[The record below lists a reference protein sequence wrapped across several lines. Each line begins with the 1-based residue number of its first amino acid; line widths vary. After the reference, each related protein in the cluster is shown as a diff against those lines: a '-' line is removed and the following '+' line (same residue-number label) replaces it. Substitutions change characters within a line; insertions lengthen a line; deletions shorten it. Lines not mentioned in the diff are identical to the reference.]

1 LYEIFK
7 LKEEFSMAGKFV
19 IREIKEGFLF
29 DLKAANGEVILSSQ
43 VYSSLATC
51 KNGIESVR
59 QNAPEAAVEDQ
70 TVEGFTE
77 EKNPKFEIYVY
88 KNGDYRFRL
97 NAKNGQVIGSGE
109 RYKSKAGCQNGIES
123 VKKNSVDAVIVE
135 EKN

>member
-1 LYEIFK
+1 
-7 LKEEFSMAGKFV
+7 MAGKFV

-59 QNAPEAAVEDQ
+59 KNAPDAAVEDQ
-70 TVEGFTE
+70 TIEEFTTE
-77 EKNPKFEIYVY
+77 NNPKFEIYEY

-109 RYKSKAGCQNGIES
+109 RYKSKVGCQNGIES

>member
-1 LYEIFK
+1 
-7 LKEEFSMAGKFV
+7 MAGKFV

-29 DLKAANGEVILSSQ
+29 DLKAANGEVIFSSQ

-77 EKNPKFEIYVY
+77 EKNPKFEIYLY

-109 RYKSKAGCQNGIES
+109 RYKSKTGCQNGIES
-123 VKKNSVDAVIVE
+123 IKKNSVDAVIVE

>member
-1 LYEIFK
+1 
-7 LKEEFSMAGKFV
+7 MASKFV

-59 QNAPEAAVEDQ
+59 QNAPDAAVEDQ
-70 TVEGFTE
+70 TIEGFTE

-109 RYKSKAGCQNGIES
+109 RYKSKTGCQNGIES
-123 VKKNSVDAVIVE
+123 IKKNSVDAVIVE
-135 EKN
+135 EKNQ

>member
-1 LYEIFK
+1 
-7 LKEEFSMAGKFV
+7 MASKFV

-43 VYSSLATC
+43 VYSSLASC

-59 QNAPEAAVEDQ
+59 QNAPDAAVEDQ
-70 TVEGFTE
+70 TIEGFTQE
-77 EKNPKFEIYVY
+77 RNPKFEIYVY

-109 RYKSKAGCQNGIES
+109 RYKSKTGCQNGIES
-123 VKKNSVDAVIVE
+123 IKKNSVYAVIVE

>member
-1 LYEIFK
+1 
-7 LKEEFSMAGKFV
+7 MASKFV

-109 RYKSKAGCQNGIES
+109 RYKSKTGCQNGIES
-123 VKKNSVDAVIVE
+123 IKKNSVDAVIVE

>member
-1 LYEIFK
+1 
-7 LKEEFSMAGKFV
+7 MAGKFV

-43 VYSSLATC
+43 VYSSLASC

-59 QNAPEAAVEDQ
+59 QNAPDAAVEDQ
-70 TVEGFTE
+70 TIEGFTQE
-77 EKNPKFEIYVY
+77 RNPKFEIYLY

-109 RYKSKAGCQNGIES
+109 RYKSKTGCQNGIES
-123 VKKNSVDAVIVE
+123 IKKNSVYAVIVE

>member
-1 LYEIFK
+1 
-7 LKEEFSMAGKFV
+7 MAGKFV

-43 VYSSLATC
+43 VYSSLASC

-59 QNAPEAAVEDQ
+59 QNAPDAAVEDQ
-70 TVEGFTE
+70 TIEGFTQE
-77 EKNPKFEIYVY
+77 RNPKFEIYLY

-109 RYKSKAGCQNGIES
+109 RYKSKTGCQNGIES
-123 VKKNSVDAVIVE
+123 IKKNSVDAVIVE
-135 EKN
+135 ETK

>member
-1 LYEIFK
+1 
-7 LKEEFSMAGKFV
+7 MASKFV

-29 DLKAANGEVILSSQ
+29 DLKAANGEVVLSSQ

-51 KNGIESVR
+51 KNGIESVK
-59 QNAPEAAVEDQ
+59 QNAPDAAVEDQ
-70 TVEGFTE
+70 TIEGFTE
-77 EKNPKFEIYVY
+77 EKNPKFEIYLY

-109 RYKSKAGCQNGIES
+109 RYKSKTGCQNGIQS
-123 VKKNSVDAVIVE
+123 IKKNSVGAVIIE

>member
-1 LYEIFK
+1 
-7 LKEEFSMAGKFV
+7 MAGKFV

-29 DLKAANGEVILSSQ
+29 YLKAANGEVILSSQ

-59 QNAPEAAVEDQ
+59 LNAPDAAVEDQ
-70 TVEGFTE
+70 TIEGFAT
-77 EKNPKFEIYVY
+77 EKNPKFEIYEY

-109 RYKSKAGCQNGIES
+109 RYKSKTGCQSGIES
-123 VKKNSVDAVIVE
+123 IKKNSVGAVIVE
-135 EKN
+135 EKI

>member
-1 LYEIFK
+1 
-7 LKEEFSMAGKFV
+7 MASKFV

-43 VYSSLATC
+43 VYSSLASC

-59 QNAPEAAVEDQ
+59 QNAPDAAVEDQ
-70 TVEGFTE
+70 TIEGFTQE
-77 EKNPKFEIYVY
+77 RNPKFEIYLY

-109 RYKSKAGCQNGIES
+109 RYKSKTGCQNGIES
-123 VKKNSVDAVIVE
+123 IKKNSVYAVIVE

>member
-1 LYEIFK
+1 
-7 LKEEFSMAGKFV
+7 MASKFV

-51 KNGIESVR
+51 KNGIESVK
-59 QNAPEAAVEDQ
+59 QNAPDAAVEDQ
-70 TVEGFTE
+70 TIEGFTE
-77 EKNPKFEIYVY
+77 EKNPKFEIYLY

-109 RYKSKAGCQNGIES
+109 RYKSKTGCQNGIQS
-123 VKKNSVDAVIVE
+123 IKKNSVDAVIVE

>member
-1 LYEIFK
+1 MYK
-7 LKEEFSMAGKFV
+7 LKEEFSMASKFV

-109 RYKSKAGCQNGIES
+109 RYKSKTGCQNGIES
-123 VKKNSVDAVIVE
+123 IKKNSVDAVIVE
-135 EKN
+135 ETK

>member
-1 LYEIFK
+1 LFVILK
-7 LKEEFSMAGKFV
+7 LKEEFYMAGKFV

-77 EKNPKFEIYVY
+77 EKNPKFEIYLY

-123 VKKNSVDAVIVE
+123 VKKNSVDAIIVE

>member
-1 LYEIFK
+1 
-7 LKEEFSMAGKFV
+7 MASKFV

-109 RYKSKAGCQNGIES
+109 RYKSKTGCQNGIES
-123 VKKNSVDAVIVE
+123 IKKNSVDAVIVE
-135 EKN
+135 ETK

>member
-1 LYEIFK
+1 
-7 LKEEFSMAGKFV
+7 MASKFE

-43 VYSSLATC
+43 VYSSLATS

-109 RYKSKAGCQNGIES
+109 RYKSKTGCQNGIES
-123 VKKNSVDAVIVE
+123 IKKNSVDAVIVE

>member
-1 LYEIFK
+1 
-7 LKEEFSMAGKFV
+7 MAGKFV

-109 RYKSKAGCQNGIES
+109 RYKSKTGCQNGIES
-123 VKKNSVDAVIVE
+123 IKKNSVYAVIVE

>member
-1 LYEIFK
+1 
-7 LKEEFSMAGKFV
+7 MAGKFV

-77 EKNPKFEIYVY
+77 EKNPKFEIYLY

-109 RYKSKAGCQNGIES
+109 RYKSKTGCQNGIES
-123 VKKNSVDAVIVE
+123 IKKNSVDAVIVE

>member
-1 LYEIFK
+1 
-7 LKEEFSMAGKFV
+7 MAGKFV

-59 QNAPEAAVEDQ
+59 QNAPDAAVEDQ
-70 TVEGFTE
+70 TIEGFTQE
-77 EKNPKFEIYVY
+77 RNPKFEIYLY

-109 RYKSKAGCQNGIES
+109 RYKSKTGCQNGIES
-123 VKKNSVDAVIVE
+123 IKKNSVDAVIVE
-135 EKN
+135 ETK

>member
-1 LYEIFK
+1 
-7 LKEEFSMAGKFV
+7 MAGKFV

-70 TVEGFTE
+70 TVEGFIE
-77 EKNPKFEIYVY
+77 EKNPKFEIYLY

-109 RYKSKAGCQNGIES
+109 RYKSKTGCQNGIES
-123 VKKNSVDAVIVE
+123 IKKNSVDAVIVE

>member
-1 LYEIFK
+1 
-7 LKEEFSMAGKFV
+7 MAGKFV

-109 RYKSKAGCQNGIES
+109 RYKSKTGCQNGIES
-123 VKKNSVDAVIVE
+123 IKKNSVDAVIVE
-135 EKN
+135 ETK

>member
-1 LYEIFK
+1 
-7 LKEEFSMAGKFV
+7 MASKFV

-29 DLKAANGEVILSSQ
+29 DLKAANGEVVLSSQ

-51 KNGIESVR
+51 KNGIESVK
-59 QNAPEAAVEDQ
+59 QNAPDAAVEDQ
-70 TVEGFTE
+70 TIEGFTE
-77 EKNPKFEIYVY
+77 EKNPKFEIYLY

-109 RYKSKAGCQNGIES
+109 RYKSKTGCQNGIQS
-123 VKKNSVDAVIVE
+123 IKKNSVDAVLVE